1 MARPT
6 KYRAAYCQVAK
17 KICEMGGIDTDVAEA
32 IGVAESTITLWKLK
46 HKPFSVAL
54 RLGKEPLNERIKEA
68 LAHRALGYSH
78 PDTHISVY
86 YGKVIKTPIIKH
98 YPPSEA
104 ALKLWLYARCP
115 DEFRPGPEVETSED
129 IAAALAALLE
139 SLPG

>member
-17 KICEMGGIDTDVAEA
+17 KICEMGGIDIDVAEA
-32 IGVAESTITLWKLK
+32 LDVTETTVNNWKLK
-46 HKPFSVAL
+46 HKPFFESL
-54 RLGKEPLNERIKEA
+54 RLGKEPLNDRIKEK

-78 PDTHISVY
+78 PDIHISTF
-86 YGKVIKTPIIKH
+86 YGKVTKTQITKH
-98 YPPSEA
+98 YPPSVDA
-104 ALKLWLYARCP
+104 IKLWLYARCP

-139 SLPG
+139 SHPG